1 MVTCAAFGFDYII
14 QSKKQFSSREDTS
27 FYQLPADEFL
37 SRPNSNFPKE
47 ANTGTLWLDFFWEKF
62 EGIIFCHA

>member
-1 MVTCAAFGFDYII
+1 MVTCVAFGFDYII

-47 ANTGTLWLDFFWEKF
+47 ANTGTL
-62 EGIIFCHA
+62 